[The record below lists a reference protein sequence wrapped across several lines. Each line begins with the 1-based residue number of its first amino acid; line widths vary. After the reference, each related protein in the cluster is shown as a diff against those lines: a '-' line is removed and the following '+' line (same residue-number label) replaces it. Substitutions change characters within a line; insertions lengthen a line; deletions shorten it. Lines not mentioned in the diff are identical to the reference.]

1 MQQQIID
8 LTETNTKVIQS
19 LYPDFTSR
27 NIDGVVVNLLLTPDF
42 IMHVPGKGYNTG
54 EYWGRE
60 GFKKFVSNIPAHN
73 GGVFKLKLLRMAA
86 NERMLVVFRLELII
100 LNPCKDLEQQ
110 WTCSL

>member
-60 GFKKFVSNIPAHN
+60 GFKKFVSNITDHN
-73 GGVFKLKLLRMAA
+73 EGVFKLKLLRMAA
-86 NERMLVVFRLELII
+86 NEDVGCLQTRADNLE
-100 LNPCKDLEQQ
+100 PP
-110 WTCSL
+110 